1 MLLKNRTTAQ
11 IDRAAVERYFN
22 GGAAGTAATVSMM
35 AHEHCLPDSA
45 SRYRRRRELRTI
57 VDWVGPIGGSGHM
70 LDVGCG
76 AGAWAEIFARRYR
89 SVVGIEQSPLMVTAA
104 RKRLAHLPN
113 VEAVQGDGRRDIPD
127 GRFDTVFLG
136 GLCMY
141 LDDADVVVLVNR
153 LKERLSEGGSIILRE
168 STVRHGVALAK
179 GEYEAVYRSVNA
191 YRQLLDGGGPFS
203 VEVRPNYGYAS
214 MITAEALVD
223 LRRRWLP
230 FFPKESAILGV
241 LTWWALRGTTPLSLW
256 AMPRV
261 LSRLNIPWPSLQN
274 HFFRLQRVDHGLP
287 RWADDTT
294 NTSAGVARDQ
304 RPPCGDTR
312 STRRCRRV
320 AYRGPRV
327 VAWKGYAVS
336 DEGDVLTT
344 VRESHSTMTTCL

>member
-1 MLLKNRTTAQ
+1 MRSATTVIPSTGASGTSSM
-11 IDRAAVERYFN
+11 N
-22 GGAAGTAATVSMM
+22 GVLSYHRNSNATYGGLGWALMSPVFRPSNT
-35 AHEHCLPDSA
+35 SVYA
-45 SRYRRRRELRTI
+45 S
-57 VDWVGPIGGSGHM
+57 GSGSNPFSLYH
-70 LDVGCG
+70 C
-76 AGAWAEIFARRYR
+76 Y
-89 SVVGIEQSPLMVTAA
+89 P
-104 RKRLAHLPN
+104 
-113 VEAVQGDGRRDIPD
+113 GDI
-127 GRFDTVFLG
+127 TVFLG

-214 MITAEALVD
+214 MVTAEALVD

-230 FFPKESAILGV
+230 FFPKESAILGA

-274 HFFRLQRVDHGLP
+274 HFFRLQRVDHGLALVYECP
-287 RWADDTT
+287 G
-294 NTSAGVARDQ
+294 SAGSAV
-304 RPPCGDTR
+304 PCRGGSEAMA
-312 STRRCRRV
+312 STKSSRV
-320 AYRGPRV
+320 SPRYKKK
-327 VAWKGYAVS
+327 WFYP
-336 DEGDVLTT
+336 DFPT
-344 VRESHSTMTTCL
+344 HFC